1 MTLHSCAVNFTARR
15 CAALYSLWRA
25 AAIAGARASAA
36 CFAACAS
43 ACGRMGVCV
52 CACGR
57 AAWQGRFWCMRQR
70 ARMQMRRKPRQG
82 GDGPSSL
89 PHLSPTRPP
98 PTFPYPASPH
108 TLHPIPAKSFLP
120 HALALS
126 LARHAHT
133 HADTRQQTHTHVHAR
148 SPMLSLALWLGVAT
162 NIRACCDSAMIT
174 LQSRYDHAAIT
185 L

>member
-15 CAALYSLWRA
+15 CAAHYSLWRA

-43 ACGRMGVCV
+43 ACGRMGVGVWASGRVRVCV
-52 CACGR
+52 WASCMERSFLVHAKAR
-57 AAWQGRFWCMRQR
+57 ADAD
-70 ARMQMRRKPRQG
+70 APETSPRRRW
-82 GDGPSSL
+82 SVL
-89 PHLSPTRPP
+89 LSPP
-98 PTFPYPASPH
+98 FPHPASPH
-108 TLHPIPAKSFLP
+108 TLRSIPAKSFLP

-126 LARHAHT
+126 LAVPRAHTRTHT
-133 HADTRQQTHTHVHAR
+133 HAHAR
-148 SPMLSLALWLGVAT
+148 SPMLSLVLWLGVAT

-174 LQSRYDHAAIT
+174 LQSRCNHAVIT